1 MVLLFCFVLFCFVLL
16 FNRLN
21 FYDMKKLL
29 FIGVSSVLMLTIISS
44 CKKNNNPISNSS
56 SPKTAQ
62 AQSLLI
68 DTAGFTTDSLT
79 EAFILK
85 ATEVK
90 YSAININVINAAI
103 ADDTITDVEMA
114 NVANAFGF
122 SSTDR
127 LINYLKD
134 LQDLK
139 TQLFE
144 KYQLNK
150 KDPSEVNLLFQSA
163 MLSYLNRLAS
173 QLELLKNLS
182 NPQTTGFS
190 CGENLATCTAEGFAF
205 EAVGLNT
212 CNAGWVY
219 PPVAVLCYAGVMTA
233 TYFKLQGCSDSY
245 NLCQSTQSDS
255 YLAQAIKMTF
265 YE

>member
-1 MVLLFCFVLFCFVLL
+1 MVLLLCFVVL

-21 FYDMKKLL
+21 FYDMQKLL

-62 AQSLLI
+62 AQFLLV

-90 YSAININVINAAI
+90 FSAININVINAAI
-103 ADDTITDVEMA
+103 ADDTITDVEMT

-122 SSTDR
+122 SSTDHF
-127 LINYLKD
+127 INYLND

-190 CGENLATCTAEGFAF
+190 CGESLATCTTGAFAF
-205 EAVGLNT
+205 EASALAT

-219 PPVAVLCYAGVMTA
+219 PPVAVLCYAGVMVT
-233 TYFKLQGCSDSY
+233 TYNFLQGCSDSY
-245 NLCQSTQSDS
+245 DLCLSAQSQSGG
-255 YLAQAIKMTF
+255 YLAKAIKITF
-265 YE
+265 YEQ